1 MATKKKKRTTKK
13 KKTGRRKKTT
23 AKRAATRG
31 PGRKKK
37 KKKKTTRK
45 KQGARSLSSLSTSEL
60 QAELERREAQ
70 RGELERERD
79 ALLAQLSSI
88 EDELSAL
95 GGAARRRGPGRPR
108 KINSAPRAKTGGRRR
123 GRRARNSM
131 NLVES
136 LQKTLAGRTMSVTDV
151 TEQVQ
156 KDGYQTTSANFRTIV
171 NQALLSNPNV
181 FKKVDR
187 GQYTAK

>member
-23 AKRAATRG
+23 AKRTAKRG
-31 PGRKKK
+31 PARK

-45 KQGARSLSSLSTSEL
+45 KRGTRALSSLSTSEL

-79 ALLAQLSSI
+79 ALLAQVASI
-88 EDELSAL
+88 EDELNTL
-95 GGAARRRGPGRPR
+95 GGTPRRRGPGRPR
-108 KINSAPRAKTGGRRR
+108 KVGTAPRAVSRGRRR

-131 NLVES
+131 NLVEA
-136 LQKTLAGRTMSVTDV
+136 LKKTLAGRTMSVTDV

-156 KDGYQTTSANFRTIV
+156 KEGYQTTSANFRTIV
-171 NQALLSNPNV
+171 NQALLSNPGD
-181 FKKVDR
+181 FKKVSR